1 MTSWPTSS
9 LFDVQ
14 ETPTSGRGV
23 FATQLIPTGTQ
34 LLACSDLVYGLVFR
48 EYRREVCNWC
58 FRYEQGDILPVRE
71 NRAALVWCTEECRD
85 AWMEEHGKVGVD
97 AFAAVEDLSRKQA
110 KMVVKAEEEAGLLPT
125 GSATATAIQPTPED
139 IETAW
144 IAAETTADLIRSAR
158 YSNKPSKPERK
169 AIAQALSSKIDS
181 IVINHAISS
190 LIASTSH
197 PPAWQTVQDLYASPQ
212 PYISTEQLQTHLTTY
227 FQLLALLPLKL
238 LPMCTRSTL
247 ITAID
252 RDAHNSFGI
261 RSLDD
266 DASEMFGYGTWP
278 SASYWNHSCS
288 PNILKRRVGRTWTFT
303 TSRDVME
310 GEELCIT
317 YLGGE
322 EEELDVKARRDMLW
336 KAWKFVC
343 GCTRC
348 KVESQRIEGDG
359 VAGAKADGES
369 EKADGEDVAMTEVE

>member
-1 MTSWPTSS
+1 MSWPTSF
-9 LFDVQ
+9 LFAVQ

-34 LLACSDLVYGLVFR
+34 LLACPDLVYGIVFR

-58 FRYEQGDILPVRE
+58 FLYEQGDILPVRE
-71 NRAALVWCTEECRD
+71 NRAALVWCTEECKEG
-85 AWMEEHGKVGVD
+85 WMEEHGKVGVD
-97 AFAAVEDLSRKQA
+97 AFAAVEELSRKQA
-110 KMVVKAEEEAGLLPT
+110 KMVVKEEEEANLLPA
-125 GSATATAIQPTPED
+125 GSATATLIQPTLED

-144 IAAETTADLIRSAR
+144 TAAETTADLIRSAR
-158 YSNKPSKPERK
+158 YSMKPSKSQRK
-169 AIAQALSSKIDS
+169 ATAEALSRNLDS
-181 IVINHAISS
+181 MVINHAISS
-190 LIASTSH
+190 LIASRSH
-197 PPAWQTVQDLYASPQ
+197 PSAWETVQELYASPQ
-212 PYISTEQLQTHLTTY
+212 PYNSTAQLDAHLTTY
-227 FQLLALLPLKL
+227 LQLLALLPLDL
-238 LPMCTRSTL
+238 LPSCTRSTL

-288 PNILKRRVGRTWTFT
+288 PNILKRRSGRTWTFT
-303 TSRDVME
+303 TSRDVKE

-322 EEELDVKARRDMLW
+322 EDELGVTERREMLW

-348 KVESQRIEGDG
+348 KLESQELREVDGD
-359 VAGAKADGES
+359 E
-369 EKADGEDVAMTEVE
+369 EDITMTLVE

>member
-1 MTSWPTSS
+1 
-9 LFDVQ
+9 
-14 ETPTSGRGV
+14 
-23 FATQLIPTGTQ
+23 
-34 LLACSDLVYGLVFR
+34 
-48 EYRREVCNWC
+48 
-58 FRYEQGDILPVRE
+58 
-71 NRAALVWCTEECRD
+71 
-85 AWMEEHGKVGVD
+85 MEEHGKVGVD

-110 KMVVKAEEEAGLLPT
+110 KMVVKEEEEAGPLPAE
-125 GSATATAIQPTPED
+125 SSTAAPPQPTPAD

-144 IAAETTADLIRSAR
+144 TAAETMADLIRSAR

-169 AIAQALSSKIDS
+169 AITQALSFKIDS

-190 LIASTSH
+190 LVASTSH
-197 PPAWQTVQDLYASPQ
+197 ASSWQTVQDLYASPQ
-212 PYISTEQLQTHLTTY
+212 PYISAEQLQTHLTTY

-238 LPMCTRSTL
+238 LPLCTRSTL

-288 PNILKRRVGRTWTFT
+288 PNIHKQRVARTWTFT
-303 TSRDVME
+303 TSREVLE

-322 EEELDVKARRDMLW
+322 EEELDVTARRDTLW

-348 KVESQRIEGDG
+348 KVESQRMEGTGMVD
-359 VAGAKADGES
+359 
-369 EKADGEDVAMTEVE
+369 EKVHGEDVTMTEVE